1 MVSWPLA
8 SIDDSQPQPANN
20 SSSADSVHQS
30 SKMVFST
37 IYFRITQ
44 LGITIALILS
54 IVGGTSSIS
63 STGVY
68 NVQTTSKAGILLYIV
83 CYLAL
88 ALMALLTLRNT
99 FYLTS
104 GETRIMWAVFVAL
117 PLLLVRLIYSLLVI
131 FDHKQ
136 RYSLIDGSA
145 LIHALM
151 AVVEE
156 MLIILIYLGV
166 GWTLTPSTVPKTPT
180 RPLQGRLA
188 KGVRVANTGPN
199 VSHGRR
205 RGPIHALV
213 GMAVEGAQEMR
224 NNRNNQNNGGNG
236 GYGSHQRNGDPV

>member
-1 MVSWPLA
+1 MVSWPIV
-8 SIDDSQPQPANN
+8 SINVSRKQHANTKL
-20 SSSADSVHQS
+20 SADSVHQS
-30 SKMVFST
+30 SRMVFST

-68 NVQTTSKAGILLYIV
+68 KVQTMSKAGILLYIV

-117 PLLLVRLIYSLLVI
+117 PLLLVRLVYSLLLI

-136 RYSLIDGSA
+136 RYSLVNGSA

-166 GWTLTPSTVPKTPT
+166 GWTLTPTAVPKTPT
-180 RPLQGRLA
+180 PLPGRLA
-188 KGVRVANTGPN
+188 KGVRVPNSGPN

-205 RGPIHALV
+205 RGPIHTLV

-224 NNRNNQNNGGNG
+224 NNRSDQAAVNNG
-236 GYGSHQRNGDPV
+236 GYGNHQRHGDAV

>member
-1 MVSWPLA
+1 M
-8 SIDDSQPQPANN
+8 
-20 SSSADSVHQS
+20 HQS
-30 SKMVFST
+30 SRMAFST
-37 IYFRITQ
+37 VYLRVIQ

-68 NVQTTSKAGILLYIV
+68 TVQTTSKAGILLYIV

-88 ALMALLTLRNT
+88 GLMALLTLRNT
-99 FYLTS
+99 SYLAS
-104 GETRIMWAVFVAL
+104 GETRIMWAVFIAM

-131 FDHKQ
+131 FDHN
-136 RYSLIDGSA
+136 RRFSLISGSA

-166 GWTLTPSTVPKTPT
+166 GWTLVPSTVPKTPT
-180 RPLQGRLA
+180 RPLNGRLT
-188 KGVRVANTGPN
+188 KGVRAVNTGPN

-205 RGPIHALV
+205 RGPIHTLV

-224 NNRNNQNNGGNG
+224 NNRNDQDNVDSRGHNN
-236 GYGSHQRNGDPV
+236 YPRNGETV

>member
-1 MVSWPLA
+1 
-8 SIDDSQPQPANN
+8 
-20 SSSADSVHQS
+20 
-30 SKMVFST
+30 MVFST
-37 IYFRITQ
+37 VFLRVTQ

-63 STGVY
+63 PTGVY
-68 NVQTTSKAGILLYIV
+68 KVQTTSKAGILLYIV

-88 ALMALLTLRNT
+88 GLMALLTLRNT

-104 GETRIMWAVFVAL
+104 GETRIMWAVFIAM

-131 FDHKQ
+131 FDHSQ
-136 RYSLIDGSA
+136 RFSLISGSA

-166 GWTLTPSTVPKTPT
+166 GWTVVPSTVLKALTTP
-180 RPLQGRLA
+180 LNGRLA
-188 KGVRVANTGPN
+188 KGVRGANTGPN
-199 VSHGRR
+199 ATHSRHGRR
-205 RGPIHALV
+205 RGPIHTLV

-224 NNRNNQNNGGNG
+224 NNRDDQTSADSGGRRD
-236 GYGSHQRNGDPV
+236 HQRNGDSV

>member
-1 MVSWPLA
+1 MVSCPLS
-8 SIDDSQPQPANN
+8 SIDGSQPQPANKN
-20 SSSADSVHQS
+20 SSANSVHQS

-68 NVQTTSKAGILLYIV
+68 NVQTTSKASILLYIV

-117 PLLLVRLIYSLLVI
+117 PLLLVRLIYSLLVT

-145 LIHALM
+145 LIPCPHGCRGGDADYSYLSWCWLDVDAEHCSEDSDETASR
-151 AVVEE
+151 AV
-156 MLIILIYLGV
+156 G
-166 GWTLTPSTVPKTPT
+166 
-180 RPLQGRLA
+180 
-188 KGVRVANTGPN
+188 
-199 VSHGRR
+199 
-205 RGPIHALV
+205 
-213 GMAVEGAQEMR
+213 EGGE
-224 NNRNNQNNGGNG
+224 GGEFWA
-236 GYGSHQRNGDPV
+236 

>member
-1 MVSWPLA
+1 
-8 SIDDSQPQPANN
+8 
-20 SSSADSVHQS
+20 
-30 SKMVFST
+30 MVFST
-37 IYFRITQ
+37 VFLRVTQ

-68 NVQTTSKAGILLYIV
+68 KVQTTSKAGILLYIV

-88 ALMALLTLRNT
+88 GLMALLTLMNT

-104 GETRIMWAVFVAL
+104 GETRIMWAVFIAM

-131 FDHKQ
+131 FDHSQ
-136 RYSLIDGSA
+136 RFSLISGSA

-166 GWTLTPSTVPKTPT
+166 GWTVVPSTVPKAPT
-180 RPLQGRLA
+180 TSLTGRLA
-188 KGVRVANTGPN
+188 KGVRRANTGPN
-199 VSHGRR
+199 TTHSRHGRR
-205 RGPIHALV
+205 RGPIHTLV

-224 NNRNNQNNGGNG
+224 NNRNDQTDVDS
-236 GYGSHQRNGDPV
+236 GSRRDHQRNGDSV

>member
-1 MVSWPLA
+1 
-8 SIDDSQPQPANN
+8 
-20 SSSADSVHQS
+20 
-30 SKMVFST
+30 MVFST
-37 IYFRITQ
+37 IYFRATQ

-68 NVQTTSKAGILLYIV
+68 AVQPTSKAGILLYIV

-88 ALMALLTLRNT
+88 ALMALLTIRNT

-104 GETRIMWAVFVAL
+104 GETRIMWAMFVAL

-131 FDHKQ
+131 FDHRR

-156 MLIILIYLGV
+156 MLIILIYLGI
-166 GWTLTPSTVPKTPT
+166 GWTLTPSTVPKASA

-188 KGVRVANTGPN
+188 KGVRVANSGPN
-199 VSHGRR
+199 VGHGRR
-205 RGPIHALV
+205 RGPIHTLV
-213 GMAVEGAQEMR
+213 GMAVEGAQEVR
-224 NNRNNQNNGGNG
+224 NSRNDQNGVDNS
-236 GYGSHQRNGDPV
+236 GYGNHQRNGDSV

>member
-1 MVSWPLA
+1 MS
-8 SIDDSQPQPANN
+8 
-20 SSSADSVHQS
+20 
-30 SKMVFST
+30 FST
-37 IYFRITQ
+37 IYFRMTQ

-68 NVQTTSKAGILLYIV
+68 AVQTTSKAGILLYIV

-88 ALMALLTLRNT
+88 ALMALFTLRNT

-117 PLLLVRLIYSLLVI
+117 PLLLVRLIYSLLVT
-131 FDHKQ
+131 FDHEQ

-188 KGVRVANTGPN
+188 KGANTGPN

-205 RGPIHALV
+205 RGPIHTLV

-224 NNRNNQNNGGNG
+224 NNRNNQNDGGNGGNG
-236 GYGSHQRNGDPV
+236 GYGSHQQNVDSL

>member
-1 MVSWPLA
+1 
-8 SIDDSQPQPANN
+8 
-20 SSSADSVHQS
+20 
-30 SKMVFST
+30 MVFST

-63 STGVY
+63 STG
-68 NVQTTSKAGILLYIV
+68 VQTTSKAGILLYIV

-166 GWTLTPSTVPKTPT
+166 GWTLTPSTVPKTPR

-224 NNRNNQNNGGNG
+224 NNRNNQNDGGNG